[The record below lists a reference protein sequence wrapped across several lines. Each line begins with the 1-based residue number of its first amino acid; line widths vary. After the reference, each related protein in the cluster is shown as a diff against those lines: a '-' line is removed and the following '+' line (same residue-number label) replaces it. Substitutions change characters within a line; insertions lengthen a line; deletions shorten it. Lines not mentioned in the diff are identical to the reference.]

1 MNKEAKIQSIKD
13 FIDARF
19 NTMTDDEFESL
30 YSGDGTLSVLDE
42 ALNEHDYDS
51 TLDENDISELADYCC
66 NKSTEYSNSMQCTKD
81 KRHDVKRQMLEAIKD
96 YIDERFDN
104 MTAEESENTLTEE
117 IVNEAIDYF
126 KLTGDEESDIF
137 EYALERSHEVYE
149 KYYTRFENFSDE
161 HKQLLTRLAE
171 SMMQSFA
178 ETVTAE
184 QYDDLDEWI
193 DFIQKFECF
202 TFQELQYIDRLRT
215 DEAKE
220 KYRVQKD

>member
-1 MNKEAKIQSIKD
+1 MNARMQRAKERMI
-13 FIDARF
+13 
-19 NTMTDDEFESL
+19 N
-30 YSGDGTLSVLDE
+30 
-42 ALNEHDYDS
+42 
-51 TLDENDISELADYCC
+51 
-66 NKSTEYSNSMQCTKD
+66 
-81 KRHDVKRQMLEAIKD
+81 AIKN
-96 YIDERFDN
+96 YIDERFGN
-104 MTAEESENTLTEE
+104 MTVEESENTLTED

-126 KLTGDEESDIF
+126 KLTGDEYSEIF
-137 EYALERSHEVYE
+137 EHALERSHEVYE

-202 TFQELQYIDRLRT
+202 TFQELQYIDTLWT
-215 DEAKE
+215 DGAKE
-220 KYRVQKD
+220 KYRIQKD